1 MVQGAPL
8 LLRLLQ
14 TLLLSPGFC
23 SRSRVQLVAVVPRH
37 SPAPHFPGFPGGLA
51 VPTQCRGWEPCCPC
65 SQHTAVVL
73 QHGDLLALSPGAGHP
88 PAWQRA
94 SALLLQRTL
103 WFSFILKESSAC
115 TGAGQLHD
123 GHQSTR
129 NERGGRFMAGGTRC
143 PQHHC
148 LCPSPVQLPLR
159 SHILAAG
166 VRAPGRTRGPAAVGW
181 ERPPRNANQSSR

>member
-1 MVQGAPL
+1 MFQKQDAARGGGAEALTCTPFP
-8 LLRLLQ
+8 RI
-14 TLLLSPGFC
+14 SRWPG
-23 SRSRVQLVAVVPRH
+23 RSHTVPRLGALL
-37 SPAPHFPGFPGGLA
+37 P
-51 VPTQCRGWEPCCPC
+51 R

-103 WFSFILKESSAC
+103 WFGFVLKESSVCAR
-115 TGAGQLHD
+115 TGQLHD

-129 NERGGRFMAGGTRC
+129 NERGGRFMARGTRC

-159 SHILAAG
+159 SHVLAAG
-166 VRAPGRTRGPAAVGW
+166 VRAPGGTRGPAAVGW